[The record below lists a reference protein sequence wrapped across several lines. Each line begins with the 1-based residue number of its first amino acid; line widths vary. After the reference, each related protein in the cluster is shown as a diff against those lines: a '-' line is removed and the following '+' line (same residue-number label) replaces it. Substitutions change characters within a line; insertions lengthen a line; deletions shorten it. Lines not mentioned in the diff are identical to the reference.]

1 MNKKFK
7 KIVAILCLSAI
18 IGALGFSHGAPAE
31 NKVHADETGTKWT
44 DPATVK
50 VVDDALLQTLID
62 PRADG
67 QSKVTYSGETW
78 TPKRETYNPA
88 DRRWQGLISNVK
100 VGNRHWA
107 CFYTGGKKEP
117 DPFNYIV
124 LCYSDDDGKTWVD
137 PYIIVDHADLNKSN
151 IMLVV
156 PNLFVDEEGDLW
168 LTYLQSEFWGV
179 RFHNAECEN
188 IKDLTWDEPIA
199 FGPMK
204 TNQPPTIITLEN
216 GTTEWMVASESQV
229 GDSHVGT
236 TKLWVTKDKG
246 KTWTLKSQIQ
256 SSAATARRWPE
267 SQVVQAEGGKLIL
280 ASRIEGGTVGGV
292 EVSISKDYGKTWGAY
307 QVNLDKPFIGP
318 GSKFFMLRL
327 SSGNLL
333 IVNHD
338 TSSSRSKIKA
348 WLSEDG
354 GETWPYSLMLDRRD
368 DVSYPSAFEKDGVI
382 YATWDKGRYI
392 EKEFRFSS
400 FTEEDIKK
408 GYILSEN
415 QVVKGIISRPTQY
428 LDVASVNGAFPSYI
442 EKPVGTKSAEIRD
455 TLPTEI
461 TVTDDNGNEHFLK
474 GKWKSA
480 GYKENVKGYYL
491 LTFEV
496 DSYPLYLSDG
506 KDKLCIVVRLTDAQ
520 APENSSSSSNN
531 NGGGEQ
537 TGGGCKSAVGASFTS
552 LFAILGCACLLKRR
566 SKEN

>member
-1 MNKKFK
+1 MNKIIK
-7 KIVAILCLSAI
+7 KAIAMACLSTM
-18 IGALGFSHGAPAE
+18 IGALGFFHGAPSE
-31 NKVHADETGTKWT
+31 KKVSASATASKWT

-50 VVDDALLQTLID
+50 VVDENLLQTLVD
-62 PRADG
+62 SRADG
-67 QSKVTYSGETW
+67 KSQVTYSGETW

-88 DRRWQGLISNVK
+88 DRRWQGLVSNAK

-124 LCYSDDDGKTWVD
+124 LCYSDDGGKTWVD
-137 PYIIVDHADLNKSN
+137 PYIIVDHADVNHSN

-156 PNLFVDEEGDLW
+156 PNLFVDEDGDLW

-188 IKDLTWDEPIA
+188 IEDLTWDEPIA
-199 FGPMK
+199 FGSMK
-204 TNQPPTIITLEN
+204 TNQPPTIITLED
-216 GTTEWMVASESQV
+216 GTTEWMLASEGQV

-236 TKLWVTKDKG
+236 TKIWVSKDKG
-246 KTWTLKSQIQ
+246 KTWNIKSQIQ

-267 SQVVQAEGGKLIL
+267 SQVVQADGGNLIL
-280 ASRIEGGTVGGV
+280 ASRLEGGMAGGV
-292 EVSISKDYGKTWGAY
+292 EVSTSKDYGATWEKY
-307 QVNLDKPFIGP
+307 QVNLEKPFMGP

-327 SSGNLL
+327 SSGNILM
-333 IVNHD
+333 INHD
-338 TSSSRSKIKA
+338 TTASRSKLKA

-354 GETWPYSLMLDRRD
+354 GKTWPYSLMLDRRD
-368 DVSYPSAFEKDGVI
+368 DVSYPSAFEADGVI

-415 QVVKGIISRPTQY
+415 QVIKGLISRPSQY
-428 LDVASVNGAFPSYI
+428 VDVASTNGAFPSYI
-442 EKPVGTKSAEIRD
+442 EKPVGPKSAEIRD
-455 TLPTEI
+455 ALPTEI
-461 TVTDDNGNEHFLK
+461 TVTDDNGAEQTLT

-480 GYKENVKGYYL
+480 GYKEKVKGYYL

-506 KDKLCIVVRLTDAQ
+506 KDKLCIVVRLTDEPIQ
-520 APENSSSSSNN
+520 SSEGNSTQS
-531 NGGGEQ
+531 GGGNSQ
-537 TGGGCKSAVGASFTS
+537 SDGGCKSATASSFTS
-552 LFAILGCACLLKRR
+552 LLALLGASTFIKKR
-566 SKEN
+566 KI